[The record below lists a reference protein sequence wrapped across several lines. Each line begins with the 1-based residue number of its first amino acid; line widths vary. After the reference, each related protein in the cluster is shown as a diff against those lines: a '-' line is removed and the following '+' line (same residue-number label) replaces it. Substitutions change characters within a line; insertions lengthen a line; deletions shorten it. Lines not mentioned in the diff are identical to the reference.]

1 MVKEVKY
8 QNKKKEC
15 EHDAL
20 LLLVFTLNV
29 LLQKISILPHHPL
42 ATWKVYQFTGLNLS
56 LKFLS
61 VFFHLQDPPLHDL
74 LNDRSWCGD

>member
-1 MVKEVKY
+1 MFNMKNKIMVKEVKY

-61 VFFHLQDPPLHDL
+61 VFFTFKTL
-74 LNDRSWCGD
+74 LFK